1 MTRGYFIT
9 GTGTEVGKT
18 VFTAGLTCW
27 LRKNGSDAVPMKP
40 VQTGAGKNSQG
51 LTAPDLDFCLR
62 MARLDPPEHERA
74 LMQPYCYEPAC
85 SPHLAGR
92 LAGGNYPEIHVI
104 EEKFSKLLSIHD
116 SVLVE
121 GAGGVMVPISNAH
134 TMLDIIKALSI
145 PVILVSLSGL
155 GTINHTLL
163 SIGSLKTRGV
173 VVAGFVLNDANRTSE
188 ENGFIRKDNPGIIA
202 DFGKTHY
209 IGTLRHVQEMT
220 AETLLDAF
228 TSDLADGLQPIFGD

>member
-1 MTRGYFIT
+1 
-9 GTGTEVGKT
+9 
-18 VFTAGLTCW
+18 
-27 LRKNGSDAVPMKP
+27 MKP
-40 VQTGAGKNSQG
+40 VQTGAGYNAYG
-51 LTAPDLDFCLR
+51 LNAPDLDFCLT

-74 LMQPYCYEPAC
+74 LMQPYCYELAC

-116 SVLVE
+116 CVVVE
-121 GAGGVMVPISNAH
+121 GAGGIMVPINNEH

-163 SIGSLKTRGV
+163 SIESLKTQGV
-173 VVAGFVLNDANRTSE
+173 TVAGFVLHDTNRTSE
-188 ENGFIRKDNPGIIA
+188 ENEFIRKDNPGIIA
-202 DFGKTHY
+202 EFGKTHY
-209 IGTLRHVQEMT
+209 IGTLRYVPEIT
-220 AETLLDAF
+220 VEKLLAAF